1 MTFPRSISRARIL
14 GAKNLARIAVAGV
27 VLAGAPL
34 ALAGTANAAPDQVWD
49 QLAKC
54 ESSGNWNANTG
65 NGFSGGLQFTPST
78 WAANGGTGSAANA
91 SREQQIAVANRVLA
105 SQGWGAWP
113 VCSKKIGMG

>member
-1 MTFPRSISRARIL
+1 MISPRDTSRARIFR
-14 GAKNLARIAVAGV
+14 ARNLARVAIAGAI
-27 VLAGAPL
+27 LAGGPL
-34 ALAGTANAAPDQVWD
+34 VLAGTANAAPDSTWD
-49 QLAKC
+49 RLAQC

-78 WAANGGTGSAANA
+78 WAANGGQGSPQNA

-113 VCSKKIGMG
+113 VCSKKIGVG